1 MLLDLKDKEADR
13 VGSEVVLG
21 TSEPLHLQKLL
32 LREPQHLDLALNQE
46 LQVVPR
52 WLYLLLCRRPG
63 FVVLLFRWEAA
74 GELDG
79 HLCVV

>member
-13 VGSEVVLG
+13 VGGEVVLG

-52 WLYLLLCRRPG
+52 WLYLLLCCCPG
-63 FVVLLFRWEAA
+63 FVILLVLCEAV